1 MAVGSGQQDAR
12 AARDE
17 VEEAVSLKGFTHARL
32 SCGCRLTFREGIE
45 GSRVVVVIDR
55 KSPGCAISLHVQ
67 DAPLY
72 RPSRSASP
80 VDASGF
86 S

>member
-1 MAVGSGQQDAR
+1 M
-12 AARDE
+12 
-17 VEEAVSLKGFTHARL
+17 SLKGFTHARL

-72 RPSRSASP
+72 DHREALRPSTRLGSAEEEEYEEES
-80 VDASGF
+80 
-86 S
+86 